1 VNLNWGVLYQALHD
15 LAFAVYIGG
24 LFYAEIVLAP
34 AASAVAPAQ
43 SAVVSRKA
51 GDRQMIISWTAL
63 LVILV
68 TGILRLGYMHLLA
81 FTGTFFL
88 LPATASSSFGQT
100 IFAMFGLW
108 CVLIALGLVMTFVLR
123 PALVGKIDPTLPQ
136 AERERRQERMMSA
149 ARWMPIVMRVDLLV
163 AVIIAVLGVS
173 LTSGGLL

>member
-1 VNLNWGVLYQALHD
+1 MNLSWDVLYQALHD

-68 TGILRLGYMHLLA
+68 TGILRLGYMHVLA
-81 FTGTFFL
+81 FPGTFFL
-88 LPATASSSFGQT
+88 LSATASSSFGQT

-108 CVLIALGLVMTFVLR
+108 CVLVALGLVTTFGLR
-123 PALVGKIDPTLPQ
+123 PVLVGKIDPTLPQ
-136 AERERRQERMMSA
+136 AQREQRQQRMMSA
-149 ARWMPIVMRVDLLV
+149 ARWMSIVMRADLLV